1 MFKNKIRELRKGH
14 ALSQENFAALLGTT
28 QQTISR
34 METGICDIP
43 TDLLIGMAAFFN
55 VTTDYILGVSEFKRD
70 HSGQMR
76 MDQALEQY
84 YDILLR
90 YQHLND
96 IDKKTLLVI
105 LERLEQAQIEISQK
119 DNLQKKEVKKDGE
132 NSNMR

>member
-1 MFKNKIRELRKGH
+1 MFKNKIRELRKSH

-55 VTTDYILGVSEFKRD
+55 VTTDYLLGVSEFKRD
-70 HSGQMR
+70 RCGQMR
-76 MDQALEQY
+76 MEHAFEQY

-105 LERLEQAQIEISQK
+105 LERLEQAQIEILQK

-132 NSNMR
+132 NSNM